1 MGAKWFC
8 NNCDKEIWKELSR
21 EKKGSQTVLELEY
34 LCFCSDCYAKWA
46 RGRRNKDYFYGSRY
60 I

>member
-34 LCFCSDCYAKWA
+34 LCFCSDCIECAHCKI
-46 RGRRNKDYFYGSRY
+46 RSKNDK
-60 I
+60 